1 MLALTQMEMARD
13 GFLEGLIVTGI
24 GFLLSAAFLCFQLFR
39 REVFLRFI
47 DWDSRLSGRLRL
59 PSWWIDGWRRFSRSR
74 AGLIFWIVMVSLL
87 FLLMCANFCGY
98 LYALHH
104 LMPYTAASYEGSSV
118 KH

>member
-1 MLALTQMEMARD
+1 
-13 GFLEGLIVTGI
+13 
-24 GFLLSAAFLCFQLFR
+24 
-39 REVFLRFI
+39 
-47 DWDSRLSGRLRL
+47 
-59 PSWWIDGWRRFSRSR
+59 
-74 AGLIFWIVMVSLL
+74 MVSLL